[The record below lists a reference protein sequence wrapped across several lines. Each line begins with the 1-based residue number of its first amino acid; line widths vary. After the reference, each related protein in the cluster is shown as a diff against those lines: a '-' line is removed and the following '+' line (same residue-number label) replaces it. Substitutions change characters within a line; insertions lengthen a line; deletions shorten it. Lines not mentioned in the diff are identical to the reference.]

1 MPTMNTLRLVALSAL
16 LVGAVGCVQRTISI
30 TSDPNGALVYLN
42 DKEVGRTPLE
52 VPFKFYGVYD
62 VRLERDGYKPL
73 WTEQQAEAPFWEAPG
88 PDLIAEAIPG
98 NKVQL
103 QWHFTMEQ
111 QVFTEETDL
120 IDRARDMQGQIGGA
134 ADEADAPQAQAAS
147 E

>member
-1 MPTMNTLRLVALSAL
+1 MNKLRFAALLAL
-16 LVGAVGCVQRTISI
+16 LVAPVGCVQRTISI

-52 VPFKFYGVYD
+52 VPFKFYGTYD
-62 VRLERDGYKPL
+62 VRLEKEGYTPL
-73 WTEQQAEAPFWEAPG
+73 WAEQQAKAPFWESPG

-98 NKVQL
+98 NKVSL

-111 QVFTEETDL
+111 QGFVEETDL
-120 IDRARDMQGQIGGA
+120 IDRARDMQGQVVAGNAEPA
-134 ADEADAPQAQAAS
+134 APEAEAS